1 MMKPI
6 NKIGGLIVIIFLA
19 GSITLSGQ
27 YGLGRRNIGGYYPD
41 IPDLTE
47 KQRNEISILAER
59 NWLLMDSLS
68 GALWLEKDLD
78 KQNEII
84 KESQDLA
91 YSYRKNVLKLLTKDQ
106 KEWLTKD
113 SYYYG
118 RPRYGRGQLRGV
130 GWGMGFAGQ
139 GYGFNRGLG
148 RGLRPC
154 GGGFGFGRGYG
165 SGYGRGY
172 GRGLGSGW

>member
-6 NKIGGLIVIIFLA
+6 KKIGGLIVIIFLG

-27 YGLGRRNIGGYYPD
+27 YGLGRRNVGGYYPVD

-47 KQRNEISILAER
+47 KQRTEISVLADKH
-59 NWLLMDSLS
+59 WLLMDSLRR
-68 GALWLEKDLD
+68 ALWIEIDLD

-91 YSYRKNVLKLLTKDQ
+91 YSYRKSILRLLTKDQ
-106 KEWLTKD
+106 KEWLTND

-118 RPRYGRGQLRGV
+118 RPGYGRGQLRGI
-130 GWGMGFAGQ
+130 GWGMGYARRDYGFKRGIGRGMGSCGG
-139 GYGFNRGLG
+139 GYGF
-148 RGLRPC
+148 
-154 GGGFGFGRGYG
+154 
-165 SGYGRGY
+165 GRGY
-172 GRGLGSGW
+172 GRGLGPGW